1 MKRDNSLAVFYR
13 ENNGKSLFYKS
24 NEDFFFLSVESISDK
39 EKEKNRKTGGM
50 QLVTVKYFQQVPQI
64 PKQSMNA

>member
-24 NEDFFFLSVESISDK
+24 NEDFFCLLKVLVIK
-39 EKEKNRKTGGM
+39 QIKKRITGGM

>member
-1 MKRDNSLAVFYR
+1 MENHYFIRAMKI
-13 ENNGKSLFYKS
+13 
-24 NEDFFFLSVESISDK
+24 FFLSVESISDK

>member
-1 MKRDNSLAVFYR
+1 MKI
-13 ENNGKSLFYKS
+13 
-24 NEDFFFLSVESISDK
+24 FFFLSVESISDK